1 MNVLLKKGICF
12 LPAFVL
18 VCLLTACFGD
28 DKYEEYPMTDAEILT
43 FSMSSDSVTELNSV
57 VFSIDQRNGLI
68 YNKDSM
74 SFNTV
79 FEYKVIVNYQ
89 NAYGT
94 NNLLNTTNGDSTWVS
109 SGDSL
114 DISTAPLT
122 LKSFSYG
129 GNHSKEYILKVNI
142 HQIDPDS
149 MQYIRIASGLSFLET
164 EETKTIFFHDTFYT
178 FSKISGEIQLY
189 RSKDA
194 VNWERIALFGLPYNT
209 LVEGIQQSSNR
220 LLASTENGDLYI
232 CFDDSAN
239 DWQKITTPYPV
250 VGVLGYLDVGK
261 EASAVQQAGLC
272 LIFNK
277 DGENVFAFTPDLM
290 EWNTGDII
298 PANFP
303 VTDFSAFS
311 QERAKI
317 GRLTLIAGK
326 SATNEFLNTVWS
338 TQNGLYWAKLTN
350 TDKIFPPM
358 IKANVFYYDNA
369 FWIMNG
375 LVVDVD
381 YNRDIYYSIDGGTTW
396 TVKDEKVTRPD
407 DFIDRWGASVVS
419 DGVYFYA
426 IGGRQADFLPE
437 IWKCFINKMEFPE

>member
-1 MNVLLKKGICF
+1 LKKGTCF
-12 LPAFVL
+12 FPAFVF

-28 DKYEEYPMTDAEILT
+28 NDSEDYPVTDAEILS
-43 FSMSSDSVTELNSV
+43 FSMSSDSVSELSSV

-79 FEYKVIVNYQ
+79 FEYKVIVSYQ

-94 NNLLNTTNGDSTWVS
+94 NNLLNITNSDSTWIS

-114 DISTAPLT
+114 DISIAPLR
-122 LKSFSYG
+122 LKSFSYDG
-129 GNHSKEYILKVNI
+129 QHSKEYLLNVNI

-149 MQYIRIASGLSFLET
+149 MQYIRIASGLPFLET
-164 EETKTIFFHDTFYT
+164 EEKKAIFFHDTFYT
-178 FSKISGEIQLY
+178 FSKINGEIQLH
-189 RSKDA
+189 RSGNA
-194 VNWERIALFGLPYNT
+194 VNWERVALSGLPYNT
-209 LVEGIQQSSNR
+209 LVEEIQQSSDR
-220 LLASTENGDLYI
+220 LFASTEDGDLYI
-232 CFDDSAN
+232 CFDNSAN
-239 DWQKITTPYPV
+239 DWKKITTPYPV
-250 VGVLGYLDVGK
+250 VAVLGYLDAGK

-303 VTDFSAFS
+303 VFDFSAFS
-311 QERAKI
+311 QERVKI
-317 GRLTLIAGK
+317 ERLTIIAGR
-326 SATNEFLNTVWS
+326 SASDEFLNTVWS

-358 IKANVFYYDNA
+358 IKPNVFYYDNA

-381 YNRDIYYSIDGGTTW
+381 YNRDIYCSIDGGTTW
-396 TVKDEKVTRPD
+396 TVKDEKVSRPD
-407 DFIDRWGASVVS
+407 DFSDRWRASVVS
-419 DGVYFYA
+419 DGVYFYF
-426 IGGRQADFLPE
+426 IGGKQADLLPE
-437 IWKCFINKMEFPE
+437 IWKCFINRMEFPK